1 VTGSPAH
8 GSPATADRPLLEV
21 EGLTVRFPGAPVSA
35 RDVSFR
41 LCRGDL
47 LGVVGESGSGKTV
60 TMMAILGLLP
70 PNAVVTGS
78 VRYDGTELVGQ
89 RAGSL
94 QAVRGGRIAV
104 VLQDPL
110 SALNPSMVVGAT
122 LNESLRLHRPR
133 LSRAERRDRAV
144 AVLRDVGL
152 PNGASLLRRFPHE
165 LSGGMRQRV
174 LIAVALAADPEV
186 LLADEPTTAL
196 DVTLAAEILDLL
208 DDLRRRRNLA
218 VVLVSHDLNLV
229 SSRCD
234 DVLVMHRGE
243 VVERARADVVFRR
256 PQHPYTKMLVANTL
270 DPFVPRPLTST
281 EASVDR

>member
-1 VTGSPAH
+1 M
-8 GSPATADRPLLEV
+8 TAQSAGALVPLAGEPLLEV

-41 LCRGDL
+41 LSRGEL

-70 PNAVVTGS
+70 PSAVVTGS
-78 VRYDGTELVGQ
+78 VRYGGVELIGMRRGAL
-89 RAGSL
+89 RAL
-94 QAVRGGRIAV
+94 RGRQIAV
-104 VLQDPL
+104 VFQDPL
-110 SALNPSMVVGAT
+110 AALNPGLMVGAT

-133 LSRAERRDRAV
+133 LSRAERRLRAL

-152 PNGASLLRRFPHE
+152 PNGARLLRRFPHE

-174 LIAVALAADPEV
+174 LIAVALAGEPDV
-186 LLADEPTTAL
+186 ILADEPTTAL

-208 DDLRRRRNLA
+208 DELRQRRNLA

-234 DVLVMHRGE
+234 HVLVMHRGE
-243 VVERARADVVFRR
+243 VVERARADVVFRN
-256 PQHPYTKMLVANTL
+256 PEHPYTKMLVANTL
-270 DPFVPRPLTST
+270 DPFEPRPLAST
-281 EASVDR
+281 EP